1 MIFGLASILRERRH
15 VLNHRDGVRRED
27 FTRRELVSHT
37 VSYSPRAM
45 RDADVRTLTQRLVH
59 DTVTFSEADKSGNL
73 VFGRV
78 CRKIKVQPDALKPN
92 RCVFGY
98 PERAAKI

>member
-1 MIFGLASILRERRH
+1 MINLKKAARH
-15 VLNHRDGVRRED
+15 APRNGSGHLFV
-27 FTRRELVSHT
+27 FTF
-37 VSYSPRAM
+37 SYSPRAM

-59 DTVTFSEADKSGNL
+59 DTVTFSEADKSDNL
-73 VFGRV
+73 VFGGV